1 MDGRNPMLKW
11 LVAAMGVLL
20 ILAGGYTAAQ
30 GWSIVQV
37 ERGWAQVIA
46 GSSLLTGGFVVL
58 ALAAVMARIDALAR
72 GLNAPRLARP
82 APAAP
87 PKAAALRETEVAD
100 SPEAS
105 ESQPVPLPVEASL
118 PLPAGLEEL
127 KPLASG
133 KPVDEAAPL
142 RPPSDVIP
150 DIRMDEPPPRT
161 VAEKPFRPIPPL
173 PPLKSRI
180 PRPFQKPAPE
190 PVEEPAMPDHRPP
203 PRVTDF
209 RRGEWPDFPDVL
221 RTARPP
227 APEPVMEEDA
237 APEFAPPPPTLVR
250 RYESGGVAYQLFSDG
265 SIEAQTESGMYKF
278 ASLEELRA
286 FIESKK
292 L

>member
-1 MDGRNPMLKW
+1 MLKW

-20 ILAGGYTAAQ
+20 ILAGGYTAAE

-46 GSSLLTGGFVVL
+46 GSALLAGGFVVL
-58 ALAAVMARIDALAR
+58 ALAGVMARIDALSR
-72 GLNAPRLARP
+72 SLNAPRLARP
-82 APAAP
+82 ALVSP
-87 PKAAALRETEVAD
+87 PKAAVRPESEVAD

-118 PLPAGLEEL
+118 PLPAVLDEP
-127 KPLASG
+127 KPAVPD
-133 KPVDEAAPL
+133 KPVGETPPL
-142 RPPSDVIP
+142 RPASDMIP
-150 DIRMDEPPPRT
+150 DIRVDEPPPRT

-190 PVEEPAMPDHRPP
+190 PVEEPSAPDHRPP

-209 RRGEWPDFPDVL
+209 RRGEWPDFPEIL
-221 RTARPP
+221 RPARPP
-227 APEPVMEEDA
+227 APEPVVEEDA
-237 APEFAPPPPTLVR
+237 APEFAPPPPVLVR